1 VIPLYANENFPLP
14 AVEALRALGY
24 DVLTSQDAGNAGQA
38 IPDEAVLRFA
48 AEQGR
53 ALLTIN
59 RKHFLRLHRASPS
72 HAGLILCTLDL
83 DFVGQ
88 AARIHAALAEL
99 DVSAAG
105 AKRYL
110 AGQVV
115 RINRPA

>member
-1 VIPLYANENFPLP
+1 VVALYANENFPLP
-14 AVEALRALGY
+14 VVEALRALGY

-48 AEQGR
+48 ADQGR

-59 RKHFLRLHRASPS
+59 RKHFLKLHRASSS

-83 DFVGQ
+83 DFAGQ
-88 AARIHAALAEL
+88 AARIHTALASL
-99 DVSAAG
+99 DD
-105 AKRYL
+105 L
-110 AGQVV
+110 AGQLL

>member
-1 VIPLYANENFPLP
+1 MLTLYANENFPLP
-14 AVEALRALGY
+14 VIEALRTLGY

-48 AEQGR
+48 TDQRR

-59 RKHFLRLHRASPS
+59 RKHFLKLHRTSSS

-83 DFVGQ
+83 DFTGQ
-88 AARIHAALAEL
+88 AARIHTALAGL
-99 DVSAAG
+99 DD
-105 AKRYL
+105 L
-110 AGQVV
+110 IGQLL